1 MSSKSVYFAQSIG
14 LGQAKRHSPRMRRV
28 TFRSLMLGGM
38 SVALCSVALPAVAA
52 NWWSPTPSLSIGST
66 ATINVRNA
74 GAKGDGRHDDTAA
87 FQAAINALPASG
99 GTILVPAGRYMI
111 NTLKSINLRSH
122 MRLLMNPLAE
132 LVAIPNSSG
141 RYYVIKASRVNNVEI
156 NGGSIIGDR
165 IGHIGNTGE
174 WGMGV
179 YILGSAK
186 VFVHNLKISRCW
198 GDGVYVG
205 AYGGF
210 TGKIT
215 VVPSSDITLN
225 HVISTGNRRQGL
237 SFGPVQR
244 AYVVNS
250 TFSNT
255 SGTAPQAGIDIEPST
270 QGIAQN
276 IRIEA
281 SKITGNAGNGLELLE
296 HSTGVVITS
305 NTIKGNQGYGVL
317 GVGGANAWITQNL
330 ITENRLSGVG
340 MESTTHD
347 VKITSNTV
355 TYNNTSW
362 FLAHH
367 MSIYTLTYSPRDI
380 YIKPTTWNISLAN
393 NKLTPSK

>member
-1 MSSKSVYFAQSIG
+1 MSSKSAHFAQPT
-14 LGQAKRHSPRMRRV
+14 SPCDVTRDSSRMRLISS
-28 TFRSLMLGGM
+28 RSLMLAGM
-38 SVALCSVALPAVAA
+38 SAALCSVALPAVAA
-52 NWWSPTPSLSIGST
+52 NWWSPTPSLTIGTT

-74 GAKGDGRHDDTAA
+74 GAKGDGWHDDTAA
-87 FQAAINALPASG
+87 FQAAIDALPASG
-99 GTILVPAGRYMI
+99 GTILVPAGKYMI
-111 NTLKSINLRSH
+111 NTLKSIHLRSH

-141 RYYVIKASRVNNVEI
+141 RYYVLVASRVNNVEI
-156 NGGSIIGDR
+156 NGGSIVGDR
-165 IGHIGNTGE
+165 IRHVGNTGE

-186 VFVHNLKISRCW
+186 VFVHNLKVSQCW

-210 TGKIT
+210 TGLIT

-244 AYVVNS
+244 AYIVNS

-255 SGTAPQAGIDIEPST
+255 SGTAPQAGIDIEPSI
-270 QGIAQN
+270 QGTSQN

-281 SKITGNAGNGLELLE
+281 STITGNAGNGLELLE
-296 HSTGVVITS
+296 HSTGVVVIS

-317 GVGGANAWITQNL
+317 GVGGENAWITQNL
-330 ITENRLSGVG
+330 ITENRLSGIG

-347 VKITSNTV
+347 MKITNNTV

-362 FLAHH
+362 FIAHH
-367 MSIYTLTYSPRDI
+367 LSIYTLTHSPRDI
-380 YIKPTTWNISLAN
+380 YIKPTTWNIYLAN
-393 NKLTPSK
+393 NRLTPGK